1 MTTTATDYLDEM
13 RACAEA
19 IELNPPAY
27 VLPEDRWV
35 ELNGVNFH
43 YLDWGHDQLPP
54 LVLLHGGSLTAH
66 TWDMAS
72 LLLRD
77 RYHVIALDQRGHGDT
92 GWTPDDQLDRDNGD
106 LMLEDTRAFLEH
118 LGDGHLTL
126 CGMSMG
132 GMNAIRYA
140 AGHRELL
147 DALVVVDIA
156 PVTMRDGLIEME
168 QFRQDTETMSRFED
182 FLNRAIHFNPQR
194 KPDHL
199 RYSLLHSLKQ
209 VDDGWTWKQDHRRR
223 IVPEGHDRGR
233 SEAGART
240 PLRGALGRRQG
251 DRRPNAPPARLNQQ
265 DPFGGSHQRNDR
277 RRCQT
282 APTSSSRAAGHSVQG
297 DQPASMATGRGRF
310 PGRARHALALA
321 ADPYASTASATSAS
335 TTPSRV

>member
-1 MTTTATDYLDEM
+1 MTTATTGYLEEM

-19 IELNPPAY
+19 IELNPPRY
-27 VLPEDRWV
+27 VVPEDRWV
-35 ELNGVNFH
+35 ELNGVSFH
-43 YLDWGHDQLPP
+43 YLDWGNDHLPH

-77 RYHVIALDQRGHGDT
+77 RYHVVALDQRGHGDT

-106 LMLEDTRAFLEH
+106 LMLEDTRAFIEH
-118 LGDGHLTL
+118 LGYEHLVV

-140 AGHRELL
+140 ARHPERLH
-147 DALVVVDIA
+147 ALVVVDIA
-156 PVTMRDGLIEME
+156 PVTMKAGLVEME

-182 FLNRAIHFNPQR
+182 FLERAVNFNPQR

-223 IVPEGHDRGR
+223 PVPEGMTKDDQQQAREVR
-233 SEAGART
+233 S
-240 PLRGALGRRQG
+240 GALGADVKAIQMPTLLLR
-251 DRRPNAPPARLNQQ
+251 
-265 DPFGGSHQRNDR
+265 GSISKILSEEAAD
-277 RRCQT
+277 
-282 APTSSSRAAGHSVQG
+282 AMTSSMTDCTHVVIEGAGHSVQG
-297 DQPASMATGRGRF
+297 DQPAAMAAAVDEFLSERVGR
-310 PGRARHALALA
+310 
-321 ADPYASTASATSAS
+321 
-335 TTPSRV
+335 

>member
-1 MTTTATDYLDEM
+1 
-13 RACAEA
+13 
-19 IELNPPAY
+19 
-27 VLPEDRWV
+27 
-35 ELNGVNFH
+35 
-43 YLDWGHDQLPP
+43 
-54 LVLLHGGSLTAH
+54 
-66 TWDMAS
+66 MAS

-223 IVPEGHDRGR
+223 IVPEGMTEDDQKQARELR
-233 SEAGART
+233 SEALWADVKAIAAPT
-240 PLRGALGRRQG
+240 LLLRGSISKILSEEAT
-251 DRRPNAPPARLNQQ
+251 NAMTEAMP
-265 DPFGGSHQRNDR
+265 DCTHVVIEG
-277 RRCQT
+277 
-282 APTSSSRAAGHSVQG
+282 AGHSVQG
-297 DQPASMATGRGRF
+297 DQPASMATAVDAF
-310 PGRARHALALA
+310 LAE
-321 ADPYASTASATSAS
+321 
-335 TTPSRV
+335 RVTR